1 MTTLEFLSVDHL
13 ESSRGFRP
21 LKCSPMNRRLRDAG
35 AEFAERDGWLV
46 ATSFP
51 EDEDRRMAIRDV
63 THLYRVEEA
72 EAHVEIELDGAFG
85 VVPPTD
91 RGRSVVARPREG
103 APPVADDVTDLSA
116 AWAGLEI
123 EGQGATRV
131 MHRLTELDL
140 DDLPKVGLL
149 SQIRA
154 LVARPGDERYLVFFA
169 QEYGHYLWEV
179 VVDAA
184 KPLGGGPAA

>member
-1 MTTLEFLSVDHL
+1 MTALEFLSVDGVAPS
-13 ESSRGFRP
+13 ENFKPVKR
-21 LKCSPMNRRLRDAG
+21 SPMYRRLEEAG

-51 EDEDRRMAIRDV
+51 EHDDRRIAIRDV

-72 EAHVEIELDGAFG
+72 EAHIDIDLDGAFG

-91 RGRSVVARPREG
+91 RGRSVVARLREG
-103 APPVADDVTDLSA
+103 APAVTDAVTDMSA

-123 EGQGATRV
+123 QGQGASRV
-131 MHRLTELDL
+131 MRRLTELDL
-140 DDLPKVGLL
+140 GDLPKVGLL
-149 SQIRA
+149 AHVRA
-154 LVARPGDERYLVFFA
+154 LIGRPEDERYLAFFA

-184 KPLGGGPAA
+184 APLGGGPAA